1 MASLFARRGSG
12 GCDLVN
18 FPEEIKFKILKYLSF
33 SDLKSVIAVCRAW
46 RLMGENPY
54 LWRDFELIVWTE
66 VANIY
71 YLLTISMYIS
81 AYLPIYISRLTWT
94 ATISTWRAGVCW
106 ARRCWRSGC
115 RG

>member
-1 MASLFARRGSG
+1 MLTGVMASLFARRGSG

-33 SDLKSVIAVCRAW
+33 SDLKSVIGVCRAW

-71 YLLTISMYIS
+71 YLLTISTYLPS
-81 AYLPIYISRLTWT
+81 AYLHI
-94 ATISTWRAGVCW
+94 
-106 ARRCWRSGC
+106 
-115 RG
+115 

>member
-33 SDLKSVIAVCRAW
+33 SDLKSVIGVCRAW
-46 RLMGENPY
+46 RIMGENPY

-71 YLLTISMYIS
+71 CPYLH
-81 AYLPIYISRLTWT
+81 IYVSTPRLTWT

>member
-33 SDLKSVIAVCRAW
+33 SDLKSVIGVCRAW

-66 VANIY
+66 VANI
-71 YLLTISMYIS
+71 
-81 AYLPIYISRLTWT
+81 
-94 ATISTWRAGVCW
+94 
-106 ARRCWRSGC
+106 
-115 RG
+115 

>member
-71 YLLTISMYIS
+71 YLLSTIYCLSWHKK
-81 AYLPIYISRLTWT
+81 AQKNAEKQGRQV
-94 ATISTWRAGVCW
+94 VCQ
-106 ARRCWRSGC
+106 
-115 RG
+115 